1 MTPPRSDANTP
12 LAGAPA
18 NQEAGREAMPAPR
31 SGDLPPA
38 LLNDVFRQ
46 ELLDH
51 GPAIYVADLQGN
63 VQWTNSAFRRLAA
76 AAAEPESAT
85 PALLLPLPEIAAE
98 IGMLGSMVF
107 REDTVRIGGTLQRL
121 RSRHVAL
128 RGDNGKVSAIA
139 GIVQSMPE
147 DSQRLE
153 LIALLRERLDDITRL
168 ASDWIWET
176 DPSLNITVVSQR
188 ITEVLGFHPRE
199 LNGRS
204 LLSLGGDP
212 QGREALKGRFGQHS
226 PFRDQMFE
234 AITREGETKLF
245 LLSAV
250 PVFSST
256 TGALTGFRGTATDI
270 TELKR
275 RELGLRAAKEMAEMA
290 SRAKTEFLAN
300 MSHELRTPL
309 NAIIGFT
316 EIMKMELLG
325 PMGNQQYFGY
335 ASDIHDSARH
345 LLGLINDILD
355 VSKIEAGK
363 AALIEEEVVLDRVFD
378 SAIRLIRERA
388 QRAEVKLVTDFED
401 NLPPIRADERKLKQ
415 ILINL
420 LSNAVKFTP
429 PGGRAELSARIAE
442 NRDLVIAVA
451 DTGIGI
457 AAQDIERV
465 MEPFGQV
472 DSRMSRRFSGT
483 GLGLPLSRSLAEM
496 HGGSLVLESEPGKGT
511 TVTVR
516 LPAARFLP
524 RPGAQPGE

>member
-1 MTPPRSDANTP
+1 MTSRPSDANTP
-12 LAGAPA
+12 LDLPALGTPGAPT
-18 NQEAGREAMPAPR
+18 QTRPAA
-31 SGDLPPA
+31 LPSQ
-38 LLNDVFRQ
+38 LLDEIFRQ

-51 GPAIYVADLQGN
+51 GPALYVADLNGAI
-63 VQWTNSAFRRLAA
+63 QWTNSAFRRLAA
-76 AAAEPESAT
+76 AASA
-85 PALLLPLPEIAAE
+85 PDAALLPLAEIAAE
-98 IGMLGSMVF
+98 ISLLGSMVF
-107 REDTVRIGGTLQRL
+107 REDTIRIGGTLQRL

-128 RGDNGKVSAIA
+128 RDGQGRIGAIA
-139 GIVQSMPE
+139 GIVQTTPE
-147 DSQRLE
+147 ESQRIE

-176 DPSLNITVVSQR
+176 DPELNITSVSQR
-188 ITEVLGFHPRE
+188 ITEVLGYHPRE
-199 LNGRS
+199 LAGRS
-204 LLSLGGDP
+204 LLSLGCDP
-212 QGREALKGRFGQHS
+212 STRDALRGRFGQHS

-234 AITREGETKLF
+234 AATRSGDVKLF

-250 PVFSST
+250 PVFSSAS
-256 TGALTGFRGTATDI
+256 GALVGFRGTASDI
-270 TELKR
+270 TELRR
-275 RELGLRAAKEMAEMA
+275 RELGLRAAKEVAEMA

-325 PMGNQQYFGY
+325 PMGNPQYFGY

-363 AALIEEEVVLDRVFD
+363 ATLIEEEVVLDRVFE
-378 SAIRLIRERA
+378 SVIRLIRERA
-388 QRAEVKLVTDFED
+388 QRAEVKLAVEIEPG
-401 NLPPIRADERKLKQ
+401 LPPMMADERKLKQ

-429 PGGRAELSARIAE
+429 AGGRATLEARIGEDGGLA
-442 NRDLVIAVA
+442 IAVA

-457 AAQDIERV
+457 APQDIARV

-472 DSRMSRRFSGT
+472 DSRLSRRFSGT
-483 GLGLPLSRSLAEM
+483 GLGLPLSRSLTEL
-496 HGGSLVLESEPGKGT
+496 HGGTLELESEPGKGT
-511 TVTVR
+511 TVTIR
-516 LPAARFLP
+516 LPASRF
-524 RPGAQPGE
+524 RRRTESSTGQ

>member
-1 MTPPRSDANTP
+1 VTSPRSDANQPQGTAATADPAREGASTP
-12 LAGAPA
+12 RP
-18 NQEAGREAMPAPR
+18 
-31 SGDLPPA
+31 GDLPA
-38 LLNDVFRQ
+38 VLLDDIFRQ

-51 GPAIYVADLQGN
+51 GPALYVADLQGN
-63 VQWTNSAFRRLAA
+63 LQWTNSAFRRLAA
-76 AAAEPESAT
+76 AAAEPET
-85 PALLLPLPEIAAE
+85 PAPAPLLPLPEIAAE

-128 RGDNGKVSAIA
+128 RDAAGKVGAIA

-176 DPSLNITVVSQR
+176 DPDLGITAVSQR
-188 ITEVLGFHPRE
+188 ITEVLGYHPRE
-199 LNGRS
+199 LTGRS

-212 QGREALKGRFGQHS
+212 ESRDALTARFAQHS

-234 AITREGETKLF
+234 ATTRDGEMKLF

-250 PVFSST
+250 PVFSSA
-256 TGALTGFRGTATDI
+256 TGALTGFRGTASDI

-363 AALIEEEVVLDRVFD
+363 ATLIEEDVALDRVFD
-378 SAIRLIRERA
+378 SVIRLIRERA
-388 QRAEVKLVTDFED
+388 QRADVKLATD
-401 NLPPIRADERKLKQ
+401 LPEGLPGLRADERKLKQ

-429 PGGRAELSARIAE
+429 PGGRAELAARID
-442 NRDLVIAVA
+442 RGGDLVITVT

-472 DSRMSRRFSGT
+472 DSRLSRRFSGT
-483 GLGLPLSRSLAEM
+483 GLGLPLSRALAEM
-496 HGGSLVLESEPGKGT
+496 HGGSLTLESEPGKGT
-511 TVTVR
+511 TVAVR

-524 RPGAQPGE
+524 RTPAAPSR

>member
-1 MTPPRSDANTP
+1 MTSQRSDVNSP
-12 LAGAPA
+12 LAGADADAPGITPA
-18 NQEAGREAMPAPR
+18 AARPGE
-31 SGDLPPA
+31 LPTA
-38 LLNDVFRQ
+38 RLDEIFRQ

-51 GPAIYVADLQGN
+51 GPALYVADLEGK
-63 VQWTNSAFRRLAA
+63 VQWTNSAFRRLTGAVA
-76 AAAEPESAT
+76 NPDGQT
-85 PALLLPLPEIAAE
+85 PLLPLGEIAAE

-107 REDTVRIGGTLQRL
+107 REDTLRIGGTMQRL

-128 RGDNGKVSAIA
+128 RGENGKIAAIA
-139 GIVQSMPE
+139 GIVQSTP
-147 DSQRLE
+147 DDTQRIE

-176 DPSLNITVVSQR
+176 DPDLVITAVSQR
-188 ITEVLGFHPRE
+188 ITEVLGYHPRE

-212 QGREALKGRFGQHS
+212 EGRMALQAKFAQHS
-226 PFRDQMFE
+226 PFRDEMFD
-234 AITREGETKLF
+234 AATRDGENKLF

-250 PVFSST
+250 PVFSSA
-256 TGALTGFRGTATDI
+256 TGALTGFRGTASDI

-363 AALIEEEVVLDRVFD
+363 ATLIEEEVILDRVFD
-378 SAIRLIRERA
+378 SVIRLIRERA
-388 QRAEVKLVTDFED
+388 QRAEVKLVINIAP
-401 NLPPIRADERKLKQ
+401 NLPMLLGDERKLKQ
-415 ILINL
+415 VLINL

-429 PGGRAELSARIAE
+429 PGGRAELSARIAPGSG
-442 NRDLVIAVA
+442 DLLIEVA

-457 AAQDIERV
+457 APQDIDRV

-483 GLGLPLSRSLAEM
+483 GLGLPLARALAEL
-496 HGGSLVLESEPGKGT
+496 HGGELDLQSEPGKGT
-511 TVTVR
+511 TVTIR
-516 LPAARFLP
+516 LPAARLKAP
-524 RPGAQPGE
+524 DAAPTGQ

>member
-12 LAGAPA
+12 LSSTPTPA
-18 NQEAGREAMPAPR
+18 EAVRDAMPATRP
-31 SGDLPPA
+31 GDLPEA
-38 LLNDVFRQ
+38 LLNDIFRQ

-51 GPAIYVADLQGN
+51 GPALYVADLEGN
-63 VQWTNSAFRRLAA
+63 IQWTNSAFRRLTA
-76 AAAEPESAT
+76 AAAEPEA
-85 PALLLPLPEIAAE
+85 PAQLLPLPEIAAE

-107 REDTVRIGGTLQRL
+107 REDSVRIGGTMQRL

-128 RGDNGKVSAIA
+128 RGDSGKVAAIA

-176 DPSLNITVVSQR
+176 DPALNLTTVSQR
-188 ITEVLGFHPRE
+188 ITEVLGYHPRE

-212 QGREALKGRFGQHS
+212 EGRAALGSRFAQHS

-234 AITREGETKLF
+234 ATTRDGEHKLF

-256 TGALTGFRGTATDI
+256 TGALTGFRGTASDI

-363 AALIEEEVVLDRVFD
+363 AALIEEEVALDRVFD
-378 SAIRLIRERA
+378 SVIRLIRERA
-388 QRAEVKLVTDFED
+388 QRAEVKLVTNIQEL
-401 NLPPIRADERKLKQ
+401 LPAVCADERKMKQ

-429 PGGRAELSARIAE
+429 PGGRCELSARIE
-442 NRDLVIAVA
+442 SSGDLSIAVA

-457 AAQDIERV
+457 AAQDIARV

-496 HGGSLVLESEPGKGT
+496 HGGSLTLESEPGKGT

-516 LPAARFLP
+516 LPASRFLP
-524 RPGAQPGE
+524 YPTPPAE

>member
-1 MTPPRSDANTP
+1 MTSRLSDANTP
-12 LAGAPA
+12 LGTATIASPAPA
-18 NQEAGREAMPAPR
+18 QLRQGK
-31 SGDLPPA
+31 LPPA
-38 LLNDVFRQ
+38 LLDDIFRQ

-51 GPAIYVADLQGN
+51 GPALYVADLRGN
-63 VQWTNSAFRRLAA
+63 IQWTNSAFRRLAA
-76 AAAEPESAT
+76 AAASDSGAQPSE
-85 PALLLPLPEIAAE
+85 LLPLAEIASEVKA
-98 IGMLGSMVF
+98 LGSMVF
-107 REDTVRIGGTLQRL
+107 REDSVRIGGTLQRL

-128 RGDNGKVSAIA
+128 RDETGQIAAIA
-139 GIVQSMPE
+139 GIVQSSPE

-176 DPSLNITVVSQR
+176 DPDLIITSVSQR
-188 ITEVLGFHPRE
+188 ITEVLGYHPRE
-199 LNGRS
+199 LIGRS
-204 LLSLGGDP
+204 LLTLATDP
-212 QGREALKGRFGQHS
+212 SDCEALRNRFAQHS
-226 PFRDQMFE
+226 PFRDQHFE
-234 AITREGETKLF
+234 ATTRDGEPKLF

-250 PVFSST
+250 PVFSSV
-256 TGALTGFRGTATDI
+256 TGALTGFRGTASDI
-270 TELKR
+270 TELNR
-275 RELGLRAAKEMAEMA
+275 RELSLRAAKEMAEMA

-363 AALIEEEVVLDRVFD
+363 ATLIEEEVSLDRVFD
-378 SAIRLIRERA
+378 SVMRLVRERA
-388 QRAEVKLVTDFED
+388 QRAEVKLVTDIQEA
-401 NLPPIRADERKLKQ
+401 LPPFLGDERKLKQ

-420 LSNAVKFTP
+420 LSNAVKFTA
-429 PGGRAELSARIAE
+429 PGGRAELNVRIDDAG
-442 NRDLVIAVA
+442 DLVVKVI
-451 DTGIGI
+451 DNGIGI
-457 AAQDIERV
+457 APQDIERV

-472 DSRMSRRFSGT
+472 DSRLSRRYSGT
-483 GLGLPLSRSLAEM
+483 GLGLPLSRSLTEL
-496 HGGSLVLESEPGKGT
+496 HGGTLTLESEPGKGT

-516 LPAARFLP
+516 LPGSRFLP
-524 RPGAQPGE
+524 QSPEPADRP

>member
-1 MTPPRSDANTP
+1 
-12 LAGAPA
+12 
-18 NQEAGREAMPAPR
+18 
-31 SGDLPPA
+31 
-38 LLNDVFRQ
+38 
-46 ELLDH
+46 
-51 GPAIYVADLQGN
+51 
-63 VQWTNSAFRRLAA
+63 
-76 AAAEPESAT
+76 
-85 PALLLPLPEIAAE
+85 
-98 IGMLGSMVF
+98 
-107 REDTVRIGGTLQRL
+107 
-121 RSRHVAL
+121 
-128 RGDNGKVSAIA
+128 
-139 GIVQSMPE
+139 
-147 DSQRLE
+147 
-153 LIALLRERLDDITRL
+153 
-168 ASDWIWET
+168 
-176 DPSLNITVVSQR
+176 
-188 ITEVLGFHPRE
+188 
-199 LNGRS
+199 
-204 LLSLGGDP
+204 
-212 QGREALKGRFGQHS
+212 
-226 PFRDQMFE
+226 
-234 AITREGETKLF
+234 
-245 LLSAV
+245 
-250 PVFSST
+250 
-256 TGALTGFRGTATDI
+256 
-270 TELKR
+270 
-275 RELGLRAAKEMAEMA
+275 
-290 SRAKTEFLAN
+290 
-300 MSHELRTPL
+300 
-309 NAIIGFT
+309 
-316 EIMKMELLG
+316 MELLG